1 MDDATATA
9 QLRQHGQTLL
19 HLARA
24 LQVHS
29 VGDRWQGPARRAC
42 EAQLEELALTI
53 VTAARR
59 ADVLGHHLN
68 TPDVRASLR

>member
-24 LQVHS
+24 LQLHS
-29 VGDRWQGPARRAC
+29 VGERWQGPARRAC
-42 EAQLEELALTI
+42 EAQLEDLENAI

-59 ADVLGHHLN
+59 ADVLGHYVN
-68 TPDVRASLR
+68 TPDVRASFR